1 MQFGHFAEHARKLGA
16 DHVATGHYARLRTGG
31 DGRVQLPSPSPTLA
45 PALALALAL
54 ALAMA
59 IALFLALALTRRVQL
74 LAALDPTKDQSY
86 FLAAVR
92 QEGLAR
98 TLFPLGALRKSRV
111 RELAA
116 KAGLHVAAKRDSV
129 GICFVGKRDFGD
141 FIRGYLPQ
149 VPGDFV
155 CVETG
160 AVLGRHRGVTQYTP
174 GQRARLSGSPNKRY
188 VVSKDVAT
196 GTIVLCEGADHPA
209 CHPSPNPNPMP
220 DPYPMPNLTL
230 TQTPTPTPTLTPTL
244 TRCGCCYASLLIQL
258 RVMPRGEGPSNSP
271 VLRRAPTLSPRS
283 TPLHPRCHRQP
294 HSTPPTRHVLTRTLP
309 HPGAQASAHLLAPI
323 SISVAPLHARPLARR
338 RRLRRRRDGA
348 REEPRRAMTHECS
361 GAALAASAPTAA
373 LLPSVWTWRW
383 SVVARSHG

>member
-31 DGRVQLPSPSPTLA
+31 DGRVQLPSPSPTLAPALA

-116 KAGLHVAAKRDSV
+116 EAGLHVAAKRDSV

-230 TQTPTPTPTLTPTL
+230 TQTPTPTPTPTL
-244 TRCGCCYASLLIQL
+244 TLTLTLTLPRRRRSPPSRTSLRQG
-258 RVMPRGEGPSNSP
+258 RRGRAPP
-271 VLRRAPTLSPRS
+271 AKRRAPSVRWRLPAVHGAQWR
-283 TPLHPRCHRQP
+283 
-294 HSTPPTRHVLTRTLP
+294 PPTVR
-309 HPGAQASAHLLAPI
+309 AAHFCIP
-323 SISVAPLHARPLARR
+323 
-338 RRLRRRRDGA
+338 
-348 REEPRRAMTHECS
+348 
-361 GAALAASAPTAA
+361 
-373 LLPSVWTWRW
+373 
-383 SVVARSHG
+383 ARSHQPSMQWRPRWRPRPSACGRQALAP